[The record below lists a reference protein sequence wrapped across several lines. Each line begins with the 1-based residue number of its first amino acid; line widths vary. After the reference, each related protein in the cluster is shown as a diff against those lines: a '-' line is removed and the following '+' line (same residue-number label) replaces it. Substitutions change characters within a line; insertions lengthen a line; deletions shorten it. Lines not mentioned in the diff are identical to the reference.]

1 MTVSFDKHRR
11 KFRYS
16 FWRGGERYSG
26 YCTDPQTLRHA
37 PDKKTAKE
45 IERAEIARIENSLRQ
60 NKPPAPTRTQ
70 IGYTLAEC
78 LEEHLEWAEDKL
90 DSYNSRV
97 GYVTDILSYYGKDRQ
112 LVSIDEA
119 DIEKYAKDS
128 QKKPVC
134 VPVHIIMGGE
144 KTVILKP
151 IKSGRRRSKS
161 TVNRHLEVFRCA
173 WNRAH
178 RKHLKTMPGFPRPPY
193 FEMLQEP
200 DDAPNPIRDEDMQ
213 KIIAAA
219 APHLALILGLIA
231 HTGLRLAEAVR
242 LTWGEIDLIIRELT
256 LQSGR
261 TKANKGRK
269 IPLNRLAMKILRHLR
284 KLSPAPEDPTTR
296 VFLYQRK
303 LGEPPRPFINIRTA
317 WLGAL
322 RRAGLAGRYRFHDSR
337 AAFCTALAERK
348 VDVITI
354 MRLAG
359 HAHLGTT
366 LRYVDIA
373 DPAKKESVA
382 SIETRKGTKGI
393 RLLTPRRFAQP
404 SHFKGVYTKR
414 GKSGYFAA
422 ITVTT
427 DRQKRTL
434 HLGTFQTPETAARAY
449 DKAARKY
456 GRSCN
461 FSKPTR
467 RRLRSGRR

>member
-1 MTVSFDKHRR
+1 VT
-11 KFRYS
+11 Y
-16 FWRGGERYSG
+16 
-26 YCTDPQTLRHA
+26 PLTLKHA

-45 IERAEIARIENSLRQ
+45 IERAEIARVENSLRR
-60 NKPPAPTRTQ
+60 NKPPRPTPTQ
-70 IGYTLAEC
+70 CGYTLAQC
-78 LEEHLEWAEDKL
+78 LDEHLEWAEDKI
-90 DSYNSRV
+90 DSYKLRV
-97 GYVTDILSYYGKDRQ
+97 GYVADILSYFGKDRQ
-112 LVSIDEA
+112 LSSIDEA
-119 DIEKYAKDS
+119 DIEKYARDS

-134 VPVHIIMGGE
+134 IPVHVIIGGT

-151 IKSGRRRSKS
+151 IKSDRRRSKS
-161 TVNRHLEVFRCA
+161 TVNRHLEAFRTA
-173 WNRAH
+173 WNQAH
-178 RKHLKTMPGFPRPPY
+178 RKRVRKVPGFPRPPY

-200 DDAPNPIRDEDMQ
+200 DDAPNPIREEDMQ

-219 APHLALILGLIA
+219 TPHLALILGLIA
-231 HTGLRLAEAVR
+231 HTGLRLAEAVK
-242 LTWGEIDLIIRELT
+242 LIWGEIDLISRELT
-256 LQSGR
+256 LPSGR

-303 LGEPPRPFINIRTA
+303 LGEPPRPVSNIRTA

-337 AAFCTALAERK
+337 AAFCTALAEQK

-359 HAHLGTT
+359 HADLGTT
-366 LRYVDIA
+366 MRYVNIA
-373 DPAKKESVA
+373 DAAKKESVA
-382 SIETRKGTKGI
+382 SLETRKGTKGI
-393 RLLTPRRFAQP
+393 QLLTPRRLAQP
-404 SHFKGVYTKR
+404 SDFKGVYTKR
-414 GKSGYFAA
+414 GKSVYLAA

-427 DRQKRTL
+427 DGQKRTL
-434 HLGTFQTPETAARAY
+434 HLGTFQTAEAAARAY

-467 RRLRSGRR
+467 RKGAFRSTVSTVFRRS